1 MSQLLAFQLQLCF
14 KLSSVLV
21 APAGVRVVI
30 SQQGRSCPSGIRSFI
45 LVSRQLERSSTSS
58 LSAHPHPGVSATP
71 TYSNKSSTTSLSC
84 LPAYQ
89 PHPCRLCSHP
99 LVITHWEP
107 LICGPA
113 WYFSTP
119 LLCCS
124 LAPPTF
130 ASSKFF
136 ANFNANKSS
145 HFNLFFQFRRPQPPV
160 LPPPI
165 IAARPFLT
173 PGKPI
178 LFLLRQIL

>member
-21 APAGVRVVI
+21 APGGVRVVI

-71 TYSNKSSTTSLSC
+71 TYSNKSSTTSLSY
-84 LPAYQ
+84 LPA
-89 PHPCRLCSHP
+89 CASSLP
-99 LVITHWEP
+99 LVLPPVGHYP
-107 LICGPA
+107 LGAFDLWPCLV
-113 WYFSTP
+113 
-119 LLCCS
+119 LLYPSSMLLPC
-124 LAPPTF
+124 PPTF

>member
-1 MSQLLAFQLQLCF
+1 M
-14 KLSSVLV
+14 
-21 APAGVRVVI
+21 VI

-71 TYSNKSSTTSLSC
+71 SYSNKSSTTSSSC
-84 LPAYQ
+84 LPA
-89 PHPCRLCSHP
+89 CASSLP
-99 LVITHWEP
+99 LVLPPVGHYP
-107 LICGPA
+107 LGAVDLWPCLVLLYP
-113 WYFSTP
+113 SVLLPCP
-119 LLCCS
+119 LNFCL
-124 LAPPTF
+124 F
-130 ASSKFF
+130 QVFF

-160 LPPPI
+160 LPRPI